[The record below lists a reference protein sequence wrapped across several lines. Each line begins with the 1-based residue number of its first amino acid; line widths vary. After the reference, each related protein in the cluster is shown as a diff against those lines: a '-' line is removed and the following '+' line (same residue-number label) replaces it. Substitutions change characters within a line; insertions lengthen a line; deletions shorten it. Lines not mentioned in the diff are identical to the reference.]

1 MVNKIISYMNY
12 CRIKDE
18 LQERIDEDMKHYGLD
33 NNPYGSSRSLR
44 TIYVTDR
51 NKPHEML
58 VEFGIGISSM
68 QNLTPNEV
76 VKLIIVLDYAS
87 ARVEKVNKSYKGY
100 RYEF

>member
-18 LQERIDEDMKHYGLD
+18 LQEKIDMDLKYYGLD
-33 NNPYGSSRSLR
+33 KKSKSGLR
-44 TIYVTDR
+44 VVYVIDK

-58 VEFGIGISSM
+58 VEFGIGILSLE
-68 QNLTPNEV
+68 NLTPEETR
-76 VKLIIVLDYAS
+76 KLIIVLDYAS
-87 ARVEKVNKSYKGY
+87 SRVEKVNKSYKGY